1 MSWCNIVMHGKGSGT
16 NRVKKG
22 LPPIAGHIREC
33 DAECM
38 TFLSRP
44 SDKRVRWDAVPDL
57 PEVWCATVETAF
69 RAEEGL
75 SAFLYC
81 ARPDEDKVSI
91 RVHLRF
97 GPVPAFWM
105 TEHLVDP
112 WQDGPAP
119 CPTSANAGFSPPLLE
134 VRPSSWLASFAPG
147 RLPDP
152 PGSAWRHF
160 EIVSSDAIFHVIS
173 TGRLDLAYFVTL

>member
-1 MSWCNIVMHGKGSGT
+1 MHGKGSGK
-16 NRVKKG
+16 NKVKRG
-22 LPPIAGHIREC
+22 PPPIAGQHPEC
-33 DAECM
+33 DAARM
-38 TFLSRP
+38 SFLSRP
-44 SDKRVRWDAVPDL
+44 SDKRMRWDAVPGL

-81 ARPDEDKVSI
+81 ARPDEDKVSV

-112 WQDGPAP
+112 WQEGPAS
-119 CPTSANAGFSPPLLE
+119 CPTSTNMSLSLPLLE

-147 RLPDP
+147 HLPEP
-152 PGSAWRHF
+152 QGSEWRHF

-173 TGRLDLAYFVTL
+173 TGRLELAYFITL